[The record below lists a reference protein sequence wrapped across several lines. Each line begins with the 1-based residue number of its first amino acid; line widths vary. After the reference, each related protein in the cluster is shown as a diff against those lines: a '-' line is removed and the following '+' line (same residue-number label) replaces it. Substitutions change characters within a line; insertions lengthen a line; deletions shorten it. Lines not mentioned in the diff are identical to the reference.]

1 MTLSISTLAAL
12 QKAGSAAFT
21 ADVKLK
27 NALKDYAERVN
38 AAIANN
44 PYNLGN
50 DALFANWKVV
60 ARLSQTL
67 AGIEEELKKIYL
79 VASDLSLDEQPGER
93 EISAL
98 AAPIRAANKRV
109 AKLVDV
115 TPTVVVQRKLKKK
128 SAKPV
133 SRAAAVPAIAVEPGV
148 ADQIDLA
155 PTDVKIKPKK
165 KTTASKT
172 KVRSAKVVVVAAK
185 TGELSGNP
193 AKLLQHLERV
203 LNASEFIEIS
213 QTAVGRE
220 IGVPLGSMTAAT
232 KKLTEIG
239 RIVAGPNGGFKL
251 VDSLQAVAA

>member
-1 MTLSISTLAAL
+1 MTLSISTLAAI
-12 QKAGSAAFT
+12 QKAGSAAFA

-50 DALFANWKVV
+50 DALFANWKLV

-79 VASDLSLDEQPGER
+79 VASDLSLDEQTGER
-93 EISAL
+93 EIPAL

-109 AKLVDV
+109 TKLVEL
-115 TPTVVVQRKLKKK
+115 TPAVLQRKLKKK
-128 SAKPV
+128 AAKPV
-133 SRAAAVPAIAVEPGV
+133 SRAAAVPTIAVEPGV

-155 PTDVKIKPKK
+155 PTDVKIKTPKK
-165 KTTASKT
+165 TAASKT
-172 KVRSAKVVVVAAK
+172 KVRSAKVAVAAAK